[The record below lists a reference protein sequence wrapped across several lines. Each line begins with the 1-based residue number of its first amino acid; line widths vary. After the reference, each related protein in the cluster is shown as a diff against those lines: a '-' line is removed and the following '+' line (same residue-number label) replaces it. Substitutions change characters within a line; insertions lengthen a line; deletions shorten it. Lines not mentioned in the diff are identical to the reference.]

1 MAKPSREPKKTKKT
15 NDYPLAPHSLW
26 SLIFLVFSSFFLV
39 FDQKLQ
45 NPLENK
51 KHPKKQHS
59 RQATPWPGTVC
70 GVCVIFGF
78 LEVFFVF
85 DHKQQIP
92 RESEKTRLHTP
103 FLYCY
108 SPLNLFFFWLFLGSL
123 DVFATFWVK
132 TKKPRDNEKT
142 KNKRGAVAESWVLS
156 FCFLFLC
163 FFNFI
168 FWKTNSSG
176 SLGRRF
182 VKKNTFSLKN

>member
-1 MAKPSREPKKTKKT
+1 MFLTTSSKYLEKAKKQDCTPHFSTAT
-15 NDYPLAPHSLW
+15 PHS
-26 SLIFLVFSSFFLV
+26 I
-39 FDQKLQ
+39 
-45 NPLENK
+45 
-51 KHPKKQHS
+51 
-59 RQATPWPGTVC
+59 C
-70 GVCVIFGF
+70 
-78 LEVFFVF
+78 
-85 DHKQQIP
+85 
-92 RESEKTRLHTP
+92 
-103 FLYCY
+103 
-108 SPLNLFFFWLFLGSL
+108 FFFGLFLGSL

-132 TKKPRDNEKT
+132 TKKPRDNQKT